1 MPQAR
6 RPKAPIAPRAPKLPP
21 LSLQP
26 MRPRRSV
33 ALDKARTKSGE
44 DIPPFVRW
52 PAFMAEFDW
61 KQGEHITT
69 IAPTGYGKTVLNRQ
83 LLLRRAY
90 VLACGIKRRD
100 PELYGPFEKQGYQL
114 VRHFEPEVPDDADV
128 YRLLFVPQTTLRG
141 AEGRKKRAAAFRL
154 AINDVM
160 DVGRWCLYLDDVQYM
175 ADQLRL
181 GPDLEEAWL
190 NGRSEEVSVVASSQ
204 EPVNIP
210 VMAYGM
216 ATHLFLFKN
225 DDIRRAQRMA
235 ELTGVNR
242 EIAQRTILGMPKY
255 EFLYINKATGRMVR
269 SRVEQAR

>member
-1 MPQAR
+1 
-6 RPKAPIAPRAPKLPP
+6 
-21 LSLQP
+21 

-33 ALDKARTKSGE
+33 ALDKAQTKSGE
-44 DIPPFVRW
+44 EIPPFIRW
-52 PAFMAEFDW
+52 SAFMAEFDW

-114 VRHFEPEVPDDADV
+114 VRHFEPEVPDDTDV

-216 ATHLFLFKN
+216 ATHLFLFRN
-225 DDIRRAQRMA
+225 DDIVRARRMA

-269 SRVEQAR
+269 SRVENPV